1 MATVTELHDHRT
13 SAAAHVP
20 EGVRLHMFECGTLK
34 CHLENIKMNQ
44 GVGQEYEVPVPW
56 FLVEHPA
63 GLVVIDGGNAAECA
77 DDPRAHW
84 GEISGVYWPEMTPEQ
99 ACVPA
104 MEAAGFDPADVRYV
118 LQSHLHLDHTGALGA
133 IEQFPNA
140 EVIATRSE
148 YEYAFSPDWFAAGG
162 YIQKDF
168 NKPGVPWS
176 LLEDTEDGYDVFG
189 DGAIRCWRT
198 PGHAPGHQ
206 SFEVT
211 LPHTGTMLLTVDAA
225 YTTDHWEEK
234 ALPGFLASAV
244 DAVRSVKKLHR
255 IARRSGATVVTG
267 HDPDGWPGFK
277 HSPEAYD

>member
-1 MATVTELHDHRT
+1 MSTATELNDHRT
-13 SAAAHVP
+13 SVAAHVP

-44 GVGQEYEVPVPW
+44 GLGEEYEIPVPW
-56 FLVEHPA
+56 FVVEHPA

-84 GEISGVYWPEMTPEQ
+84 GDISDVYWPVMTPEQ

-104 MEAAGFDPADVRYV
+104 LKAAGFDPADVRYV

-133 IEQFPNA
+133 IDQFPNA
-140 EVIATRSE
+140 EVITTRTE
-148 YEYAFSPDWFAAGG
+148 YEYAFAPDWFAAGG
-162 YIQKDF
+162 YIQKDY
-168 NKPGVPWS
+168 NKPGVPWA

-189 DGAIRCWRT
+189 DGTIRCWRT

-211 LPHTGTMLLTVDAA
+211 LPSSGAMLLTVDAA
-225 YTTDHWEEK
+225 YTMDHWEEK
-234 ALPGFLASAV
+234 ALPGFLASVV
-244 DAVRSVKKLHR
+244 DTVRSVKKLHR

-267 HDPDGWPGFK
+267 HDPDAWPKFK

>member
-1 MATVTELHDHRT
+1 MSLTAALHDHRT
-13 SAAAHVP
+13 SAAEHVP
-20 EGVRLHMFECGTLK
+20 QGVRLHMFECGTLK

-44 GVGQEYEVPVPW
+44 GLGEEYEIPVPW
-56 FLVEHPA
+56 FLIEHPA

-84 GEISGVYWPEMTPEQ
+84 GEICEVYWPEMTPEQ

-104 MEAAGFDPADVRYV
+104 MKAAGFDPGEVRYV

-133 IEQFPNA
+133 IDQFPDA
-140 EVIATRSE
+140 EVIATRTE
-148 YEYAFSPDWFAAGG
+148 YDYAFAPDWFAAGG

-168 NKPGVPWS
+168 NKPGVRWS

-189 DGAIRCWRT
+189 DGTIRCWRT
-198 PGHAPGHQ
+198 PGHSPGHQ

-211 LPHTGTMLLTVDAA
+211 LPNSGAMVLTVDAA
-225 YTTDHWEEK
+225 YTVDHWEEK
-234 ALPGFLASAV
+234 ALPGFLASVV
-244 DAVRSVKKLHR
+244 DTVRSVKKLHR
-255 IARRSGATVVTG
+255 LARRSGATIVTG
-267 HDPDGWPGFK
+267 HDPDTWPTFK